1 MGIAINPND
10 PRAWYHKGAALV
22 NDIKKYNEALE
33 CLDKSI
39 EIDPNTNPGSWTDRG
54 QRLLISANTSK
65 P

>member
-54 QRLLISANTSK
+54 ADAC
-65 P
+65 